1 MFKDTYF
8 NLKIQNVKSILG
20 GFSMNELQFQ
30 LDMAQAVN
38 QQLNSKEKMYQLV
51 CSTSRNAFI
60 YVDFSKKSLQLL
72 GNWSNFF
79 DFSVYNE
86 NDLLR
91 IADKVDSADK
101 QNLQKLLFLER
112 SLKDNYSL
120 EVKITDSA
128 RYYEF
133 ECTVIYK
140 DKVPVEKVIRI
151 RDISK
156 SKMQNEELK
165 YMAYYDTLTG
175 LYNRNYFVRILSE
188 WIRNAE
194 DTNETI
200 AVMCLDFD
208 EFKKINDGLG
218 MVAGDEL
225 VQSFGLFLKDFTDDR
240 LIAAHVNDDTFY
252 LAIKNPIG
260 NHSVEYIYDLV
271 MKRIEKP
278 FRLLGG
284 HEIYITLCAGVAEY
298 PEAAT
303 NSLELIN
310 CSEVVMFR
318 AKELGKNQLK
328 YFEAPIFQNF
338 LENIDLENRLKEAI
352 NMNRFILYYQP
363 QYDSQTGE
371 LRGVEALIRWKD
383 ENGKMIS
390 PGSFI
395 PLAEKNGL
403 IVPIGSWVLEEGI
416 KKYAKWRSKYDC
428 KMVLSLNISAL
439 QYKRPDFVN
448 ELFDLLEKYQVN
460 PKDIELEITESVLI
474 DDFDQVVEKLHIIK
488 DYGIKISLDDFGTG
502 FSSLSY
508 LKGLPIDT
516 LKIDKSFI
524 DTVIE
529 DESTQVITESIVSM
543 VKKLGY
549 ETVAEGVETEEQFE
563 YLKKIECD
571 NIQGFLLGKP
581 MPEEELVLLM
591 EKIG

>member
-1 MFKDTYF
+1 
-8 NLKIQNVKSILG
+8 
-20 GFSMNELQFQ
+20 MNDLQFQ
-30 LDMAQAVN
+30 LDMAQSVI
-38 QQLNSKEKMYQLV
+38 QHLDSKEKMYQLV

-60 YVDFSKKSLQLL
+60 YVDFLKKSLSVL
-72 GNWSNFF
+72 GNWSSFF
-79 DFSVYNE
+79 DFTVSNE
-86 NDLLR
+86 SELIKIIEAVEDDYRND
-91 IADKVDSADK
+91 
-101 QNLQKLLFLER
+101 LQKLLFFER
-112 SLKDNYSL
+112 TKKENDSL
-120 EVKITDSA
+120 ECKLEGKDKWL
-128 RYYEF
+128 EF
-133 ECTVIYK
+133 ECTIIYQNGN
-140 DKVPVEKVIRI
+140 PIEKVIRI

-156 SKMQNEELK
+156 SKKQNEELQ

-175 LYNRNYFVRILSE
+175 LYNRNYFVRVLSE

-194 DTNETI
+194 NDQESI

-208 EFKKINDGLG
+208 DFKKINDGLG
-218 MVAGDEL
+218 LVAGDEL
-225 VQSFGLFLKDFTDDR
+225 VQSFGLFLRDMLDDR
-240 LIAAHVNDDTFY
+240 MIAAHVNDDTFY
-252 LAIKNPIG
+252 MAIKNPIG
-260 NHSVEYIYDLV
+260 NHSVDYIFDQVL
-271 MKRIEKP
+271 KRLEKP

-298 PEAAT
+298 PETAT

-310 CSEVVMFR
+310 CAEVVMFR
-318 AKELGKNQLK
+318 AKELGTNQLK
-328 YFEAPIFQNF
+328 YFEAPIYKDF
-338 LENIDLENRLKEAI
+338 LDNVNLENRLKEAI
-352 NMNRFILYYQP
+352 SMNRFVLYYQP
-363 QYDSQTGE
+363 QYDSKTGD

-390 PGSFI
+390 PGCFI
-395 PLAEKNGL
+395 PLAEKSGL
-403 IVPIGSWVLEEGI
+403 IIPIGSWVLEEGI
-416 KKYAKWRSKYDC
+416 KKYAEWRKKYDC
-428 KMVLSLNISAL
+428 NMVLSLNISAL

-448 ELFDLLEKYQVN
+448 NLFDLLEKYQVN

-474 DDFDQVVEKLHIIK
+474 DDFDQVVEKLHVIK

-524 DTVIE
+524 DTVID

-549 ETVAEGVETEEQFE
+549 ETVAEGVETKEQFE

-581 MPEEELVLLM
+581 MPEEELVMLM
-591 EKIG
+591 EHNG

>member
-1 MFKDTYF
+1 
-8 NLKIQNVKSILG
+8 
-20 GFSMNELQFQ
+20 MNDLQFQ
-30 LDMAQAVN
+30 LDMAQSVI
-38 QQLNSKEKMYQLV
+38 QHLDSKEKMYQLV

-60 YVDFSKKSLQLL
+60 YVDFLKKSLSVL
-72 GNWSNFF
+72 GNWSSFF
-79 DFSVYNE
+79 DFTISNE
-86 NDLLR
+86 SELIKIIETVEDGYKN
-91 IADKVDSADK
+91 
-101 QNLQKLLFLER
+101 NLQKLLFFER
-112 SLKDNYSL
+112 TYKENDSL
-120 EVKITDSA
+120 ECKLEGKDKWL
-128 RYYEF
+128 EF
-133 ECTVIYK
+133 ECTIIYQ
-140 DKVPVEKVIRI
+140 DGSPIEKVVRI

-156 SKMQNEELK
+156 SKKQNEELQ

-175 LYNRNYFVRILSE
+175 LFNRNYFVRVLSE

-194 DTNETI
+194 SDNESI

-208 EFKKINDGLG
+208 DFKKINDGLG
-218 MVAGDEL
+218 LVAGDEL
-225 VQSFGLFLKDFTDDR
+225 VQSFGLFIRDMLDDR
-240 LIAAHVNDDTFY
+240 MIAAHVNDDTFY
-252 LAIKNPIG
+252 MAIKNPIG
-260 NHSVEYIYDLV
+260 NHSVDYIFTQVL
-271 MKRIEKP
+271 KRLEKP

-298 PEAAT
+298 PETAT

-310 CSEVVMFR
+310 CAEVVMFR
-318 AKELGKNQLK
+318 AKELGTNQLK
-328 YFEAPIFQNF
+328 YFEAPIYKDF
-338 LENIDLENRLKEAI
+338 LDNVNLENRLKEAI
-352 NMNRFILYYQP
+352 SMNRFVLYYQP
-363 QYDSQTGE
+363 QYDSKTGD

-390 PGSFI
+390 PGCFI
-395 PLAEKNGL
+395 PLAEKSGL
-403 IVPIGSWVLEEGI
+403 IIPIGSWVLEEGI
-416 KKYAKWRSKYDC
+416 KKYAEWRKKYDC
-428 KMVLSLNISAL
+428 NMVLSLNISAL

-448 ELFDLLEKYQVN
+448 NLFDLLEKYQVN

-474 DDFDQVVEKLHIIK
+474 DDFDQVVEKLHVIK

-524 DTVIE
+524 DTVID

-581 MPEEELVLLM
+581 MPEEELVSLM
-591 EKIG
+591 EHNG

>member
-1 MFKDTYF
+1 
-8 NLKIQNVKSILG
+8 
-20 GFSMNELQFQ
+20 MNDLQFQ
-30 LDMAQAVN
+30 LDMAQSVI
-38 QQLNSKEKMYQLV
+38 QHLDSKEKMYQLV

-60 YVDFSKKSLQLL
+60 YVDFLKKSLSVL

-79 DFSVYNE
+79 DFNII
-86 NDLLR
+86 NDSEL
-91 IADKVDSADK
+91 IKIVDTVGDEFK
-101 QNLQKLLFLER
+101 NDLQKLLFFER
-112 SLKDNYSL
+112 TRKENASIECKLKEKDKWL
-120 EVKITDSA
+120 
-128 RYYEF
+128 EF
-133 ECTVIYK
+133 ECTIIYQNG
-140 DKVPVEKVIRI
+140 VPIEKVIRI

-156 SKMQNEELK
+156 SKKQNEELQ
-165 YMAYYDTLTG
+165 YIAYYDTLTG
-175 LYNRNYFVRILSE
+175 LYNRNYFVRVLSE

-194 DTNETI
+194 SDNESI

-208 EFKKINDGLG
+208 DFKKINDGLG
-218 MVAGDEL
+218 LVAGDEL
-225 VQSFGLFLKDFTDDR
+225 VQSFGLFLKDMLDDR
-240 LIAAHVNDDTFY
+240 MIAAHVNDDTFY
-252 LAIKNPIG
+252 MAIKNPVG
-260 NHSVEYIYDLV
+260 NHSVDYIFTQVL
-271 MKRIEKP
+271 KRLEKP

-298 PEAAT
+298 PETAT

-310 CSEVVMFR
+310 CAEVVMFR
-318 AKELGKNQLK
+318 AKELGTNQLK
-328 YFEAPIFQNF
+328 YFEAPIYKDF
-338 LENIDLENRLKEAI
+338 LENVNLENRLKEAI
-352 NMNRFILYYQP
+352 SMNRFVLYYQP
-363 QYDSQTGE
+363 QYDSKSGD

-390 PGSFI
+390 PGCFI
-395 PLAEKNGL
+395 PLAEKSGL

-416 KKYAKWRSKYDC
+416 KKYAEWRKKYDC
-428 KMVLSLNISAL
+428 NMVLSLNISAL

-448 ELFDLLEKYQVN
+448 NLFDLLEKYQVN

-474 DDFDQVVEKLHIIK
+474 DDFDQVVEKLHVIK

-524 DTVIE
+524 DTVID

-581 MPEEELVLLM
+581 MPEEELVVLM
-591 EKIG
+591 EHNG